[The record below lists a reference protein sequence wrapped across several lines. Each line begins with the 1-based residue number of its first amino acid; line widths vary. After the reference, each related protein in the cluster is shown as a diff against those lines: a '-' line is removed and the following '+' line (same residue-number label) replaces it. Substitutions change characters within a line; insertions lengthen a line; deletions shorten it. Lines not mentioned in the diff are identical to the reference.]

1 MPTYEYKCTACGHAF
16 EQFQSMSAAPVKKC
30 PQCGKSK
37 VKRLLGTGAGIIFK
51 GSGFYITDYRDSSYA
66 EKAKAES
73 GATGGSDG
81 AAKSDG
87 ASDSKSGGESKP
99 AETKAEA
106 KAESKPAA
114 SDKPAASEKPQASKS
129 AAKPSNRKSK
139 K

>member
-16 EQFQSMSAAPVKKC
+16 EQFQSMTAAPIKRC

-51 GSGFYITDYRDSSYA
+51 GSGFYITDYRDSSYK

-73 GATGGSDG
+73 GASTGAGTGGNSDG
-81 AAKSDG
+81 
-87 ASDSKSGGESKP
+87 SDSKPSTESKP
-99 AETKAEA
+99 AETR
-106 KAESKPAA
+106 AESKSESKSDAKADSRPAS
-114 SDKPAASEKPQASKS
+114 SDKPAASKS
-129 AAKPSNRKSK
+129 ADKTTKRSK